1 MTGDWTS
8 AKNSTNQTI
17 ISVQSKFFFLQKL
30 FLRDIWSKDDIICV
44 LYGARHM
51 IMTFS

>member
-17 ISVQSKFFFLQKL
+17 ISVQSNFFFCRSF
-30 FLRDIWSKDDIICV
+30 FLETF
-44 LYGARHM
+44 GARM
-51 IMTFS
+51 ISFVFFTVPDT